1 MGAGR
6 VQGSGARD
14 GPRTYVRGH
23 LAPPLRLGAVAA
35 LAAGAALVED
45 GAGQEQCQ
53 SGQDDHVD
61 PPVVIR
67 RAGVYRDCDGVL
79 RRLAGRY
86 GRAVE
91 MPAELRG
98 ELDAMFRSGGLG
110 GMLGFRLVD
119 WAPGRAVVE
128 LRPTAAITNITGS
141 VHGGVLYTMADSA
154 FEVACNS
161 YGRVC
166 VALDV
171 SVHHATPAP
180 VGQPLVAEAVEV
192 TRSARVASYRITATG
207 ADGEVRAWYQAT
219 AYRTSRWHLG
229 DDRWPATWRAAH

>member
-1 MGAGR
+1 
-6 VQGSGARD
+6 
-14 GPRTYVRGH
+14 
-23 LAPPLRLGAVAA
+23 
-35 LAAGAALVED
+35 
-45 GAGQEQCQ
+45 
-53 SGQDDHVD
+53 
-61 PPVVIR
+61 
-67 RAGVYRDCDGVL
+67 
-79 RRLAGRY
+79 
-86 GRAVE
+86 

-98 ELDAMFRSGGLG
+98 GLDAMFRSGGLG
-110 GMLGFRLVD
+110 RTLGFRLVD

-128 LRPTAAITNITGS
+128 LRPTASIANITGS
-141 VHGGVLYTMADSA
+141 VHGGVLYTVADSA

-171 SVHHATPAP
+171 SAHHATAAP
-180 VGQPLVAEAVEV
+180 VGQPVVAEAVEV

-229 DDRWPATWRAAH
+229 EDRWPATWRAAH